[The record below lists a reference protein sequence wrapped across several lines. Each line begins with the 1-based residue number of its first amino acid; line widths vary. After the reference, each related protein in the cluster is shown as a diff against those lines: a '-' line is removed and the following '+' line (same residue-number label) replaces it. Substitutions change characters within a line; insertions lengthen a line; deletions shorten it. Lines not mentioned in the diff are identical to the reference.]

1 MKFTRAFVAILSIA
15 ALTACD
21 DENGTGNDDDV
32 VLADLAGEW
41 TVQSMTY
48 EGDDSA
54 EEFDLAAVGMGITEL
69 NIASDGSFDG
79 TLIFPTTGGPQTVP
93 IGGEISISDTDDN
106 SGNLAIDF
114 DEDTEAIGL
123 FADEAGTFSL
133 TASGSGLTVVLPDV
147 TFPPGLPGTT
157 AGADADLTI
166 VATS

>member
-1 MKFTRAFVAILSIA
+1 MKFTRSFVAILAIA
-15 ALTACD
+15 AFAACD
-21 DENGTGNDDDV
+21 DDGTGNDDDV
-32 VLADLAGEW
+32 ELSDLEGEW

-69 NIASDGSFDG
+69 NIDADGSFDG
-79 TLIFPTTGGPQTVP
+79 TLIFPTTEGPQTVP
-93 IGGEISISDTDDN
+93 IGGDISISDTDSN
-106 SGNLAIDF
+106 SGNLSIDF
-114 DEDTEAIGL
+114 DEATEEIGL

-133 TASGSGLTVVLPDV
+133 TSSGNGLTVVLPEV

-157 AGADADLTI
+157 AGAEADLTI